1 MKLSRRHALRLA
13 ALLAFAAY
21 FSWRPCKPDLLFRAI
36 PDDAFVATHHRNVS
50 SEWHALARHP
60 MLLNAL
66 KAAGVEDAEELADE
80 TGFQQT
86 LFWLTG
92 PRTVLGLSTIDGSG
106 PLSLLDAADENEALS
121 RLRLSGASYVG
132 WKRRPMEWLRR
143 ICYVPGLG
151 RLHRTE
157 LGTRYLIFKHGILS
171 KRLGMVLS
179 LDMVD
184 GNLLAVL
191 STNPD
196 AVTGLVAR
204 VRSGDGPAL
213 VFPDE
218 PWQCPDR
225 AMRNTIYLRPG
236 DESQALRI
244 DMPSFRDKTQLA
256 FRAALPGAGEQQAY
270 DSKPDGLQQA
280 YDSEKGAPPPAIGPL
295 PDGAEL
301 ARVAISGDLLT
312 NLLPELRD
320 ASPGAPPPSGALLV
334 LYGQPYGST
343 LCGFSLPGLFAAATP
358 DGLRT
363 EAWLSDLLAAS
374 SDNPKKRAV
383 LMEPADGIRRVN
395 LRPLFPK
402 HFRPHSDESPFLI
415 PPTAAGTPLV
425 VGSCLASYS
434 ALAAAGIPAA
444 TAPLPSTAPALD
456 ASIDLPRT
464 AAELGSL
471 VAVLRLAA
479 PFVSGLADIR
489 PALDGA
495 TRALATAATL
505 GTLRIRL
512 DDPAP
517 GSAESH
523 LTASFQTNPID
534 NPR

>member
-60 MLLNAL
+60 MLINAL

-106 PLSLLDAADENEALS
+106 PLSLLDAADEDEALS

-157 LGTRYLIFKHGILS
+157 HGTRYLIFKHGKLS

-213 VFPDE
+213 VFPGE

-236 DESQALRI
+236 DESQALRF
-244 DMPSFRDKTQLA
+244 DMPSFRDKTQFA
-256 FRAALPGAGEQQAY
+256 FRAALPGAGQQQA
-270 DSKPDGLQQA
+270 DNSK
-280 YDSEKGAPPPAIGPL
+280 KGAPPPAIGPL

-425 VGSCLASYS
+425 GGSCLASYS

-444 TAPLPSTAPALD
+444 TAPLPSPAPALD
-456 ASIDLPRT
+456 VNIDLPRT

>member
-1 MKLSRRHALRLA
+1 MKISRRRAISLA

-60 MLLNAL
+60 MILNAL
-66 KAAGVEDAEELADE
+66 KTAGVEDAEELADE

-92 PRTVLGLSTIDGSG
+92 PRTVLGLSTLDGSG
-106 PLSLLDAADENEALS
+106 PLSLLDAADEDEALS

-132 WKRRPMEWLRR
+132 WKRRPMEWLRL

-157 LGTRYLIFKHGILS
+157 SGTRYLKFKHGKLT

-191 STNPD
+191 STDPD

-204 VRSGDGPAL
+204 VRSDSGLAH

-225 AMRNTIYLRPG
+225 AMRNTVYARPL
-236 DESQALRI
+236 DDSPALRI
-244 DMPSFRDKTQLA
+244 DLPTFREKSSLSL
-256 FRAALPGAGEQQAY
+256 RATLPG
-270 DSKPDGLQQA
+270 DGIPA
-280 YDSEKGAPPPAIGPL
+280 PISAPPALGPL

-301 ARVAISGDLLT
+301 ARVALSGDLLT
-312 NLLPELRD
+312 NLLPDLRD
-320 ASPGAPPPSGALLV
+320 SAPGAPPSSGALLV
-334 LYGQPYGST
+334 LYGDPHGST
-343 LCGFSLPGLFAAATP
+343 LCGFSVPGLLAVARP

-363 EAWLSDLLAAS
+363 EAWLADLLATT

-383 LMEPADGIRRVN
+383 LMEPADGVRRVN
-395 LRPLFPK
+395 LKPLFPK
-402 HFRPHSDESPFLI
+402 HFHPHSDESPFLI
-415 PPTAAGTPLV
+415 PPAAPGAPLVAGT
-425 VGSCLASYS
+425 CLASYTS
-434 ALAAAGIPAA
+434 LARAGIPAA
-444 TAPLPSTAPALD
+444 TAATPSPAPVLD
-456 ASIDLPRT
+456 AHIDLART
-464 AAELGSL
+464 AAELNS
-471 VAVLRLAA
+471 VTAILRLAA
-479 PFVSGLADIR
+479 SFVSGLGDLR
-489 PALDGA
+489 PTLDVS
-495 TRALATAATL
+495 TKVLATAATL

-512 DDPAP
+512 DAPEP
-517 GSAESH
+517 GSADAY

>member
-1 MKLSRRHALRLA
+1 MKIPRRRILRLA
-13 ALLAFAAY
+13 ALLVFAAY

-36 PDDAFVATHHRNVS
+36 PDDAFLATHHRNVS

-60 MLLNAL
+60 MLINAL
-66 KAAGVEDAEELADE
+66 RTAGVEDAEELADE

-92 PRTVLGLSTIDGSG
+92 PRTVLGLSTIDGAG
-106 PLSLLDAADENEALS
+106 PLSLLDAADEDEALS

-157 LGTRYLIFKHGILS
+157 LGTRYLKFKHGKLT

-213 VFPDE
+213 VFPDD

-225 AMRNTIYLRPG
+225 AMRNTIYFRPG
-236 DESQALRI
+236 DESQAVRI

-256 FRAALPGAGEQQAY
+256 FHSTLPAADLP
-270 DSKPDGLQQA
+270 
-280 YDSEKGAPPPAIGPL
+280 APSAAPPAIGPL
-295 PDGAEL
+295 PGGAEF
-301 ARVAISGDLLT
+301 ARASISGELLAQ
-312 NLLPELRD
+312 LLPDLCKPRD
-320 ASPGAPPPSGALLV
+320 ADTPPPSGALV
-334 LYGQPYGST
+334 MLYGEPHGST
-343 LCGFSLPGLFAAATP
+343 LCGFSVPGLLAVASP
-358 DGLRT
+358 DGLRA
-363 EAWLSDLLAAS
+363 EEWIAKLLES
-374 SDNPKKRAV
+374 TSDNPKNRAV
-383 LMEPADGIRRVN
+383 LLEPSDGVRRVN
-395 LRPLFPK
+395 LKPLFPR
-402 HFRPHSDESPFLI
+402 HFRPHAAESPFLI
-415 PPTAAGTPLV
+415 PSAEPGAPLV
-425 VGSCLASYS
+425 AGSCLASYTS
-434 ALAAAGIPAA
+434 LATAGIPAA
-444 TAPLPSTAPALD
+444 PVSDGPAPILD
-456 ASIDLPRT
+456 ASIDFPRT
-464 AAELGSL
+464 AAALNSVTAILRL
-471 VAVLRLAA
+471 VAS
-479 PFVSGLADIR
+479 FVSGLGDLR
-489 PALDGA
+489 PVLDNA
-495 TRALATAATL
+495 PKVLATAATL
-505 GTLRIRL
+505 GTFRVRL
-512 DDPAP
+512 DAPAP
-517 GSAESH
+517 GATGVL